1 MFQKTWTIVIIFDTF
16 NLHGK
21 NKFFLCNKKTL
32 KSHTLERYITMFNN
46 LYSNSGFLLDLAFKK
61 IFLET
66 SQLLNYVYNYTLE
79 LLDLPIDDSIHL
91 LDNNVNDNINIK
103 NRESDLLY
111 ESDNYLINIEGNSQT
126 SVSVNLKNLSY
137 LCALLLRQVKPGD
150 ADKVKKVLQ
159 ININNKSP
167 FKTKNFI
174 NITEL
179 IDSITNEVRNE
190 LFFIVDFNLENSY
203 NMTYNEIASL
213 PGDDPRKIFYVFT
226 SENNDKYYEL
236 YKNNKL
242 GQLILRR
249 MEYMVENFDAI
260 FYYDRDKFNEQVAK
274 EVGFE
279 EGKTAGIEIGKT
291 AGIEIG
297 KTEGMAIGI
306 DKGKKEIILNLLKAG
321 MNELDIMKYLGITE
335 SDLEK
340 IKKCK

>member
-1 MFQKTWTIVIIFDTF
+1 
-16 NLHGK
+16 
-21 NKFFLCNKKTL
+21 
-32 KSHTLERYITMFNN
+32 MFNN

-66 SQLLNYVYNYTLE
+66 PQLLNYVYNYTLE
-79 LLDLPIDDSIHL
+79 LLDLPIDDSIHV

-335 SDLEK
+335 SGLEE

>member
-1 MFQKTWTIVIIFDTF
+1 
-16 NLHGK
+16 
-21 NKFFLCNKKTL
+21 
-32 KSHTLERYITMFNN
+32 MFNN

-66 SQLLNYVYNYTLE
+66 PQLLNYVYNYTLD

-335 SDLEK
+335 SGLEE

>member
-1 MFQKTWTIVIIFDTF
+1 
-16 NLHGK
+16 
-21 NKFFLCNKKTL
+21 
-32 KSHTLERYITMFNN
+32 MFNN

-66 SQLLNYVYNYTLE
+66 PQLLNYVYNYTLE

-91 LDNNVNDNINIK
+91 LDNNLNDNINIK
-103 NRESDLLY
+103 NR

-291 AGIEIG
+291 
-297 KTEGMAIGI
+297 EGMAIGI

-335 SDLEK
+335 SDLEE

>member
-1 MFQKTWTIVIIFDTF
+1 
-16 NLHGK
+16 
-21 NKFFLCNKKTL
+21 
-32 KSHTLERYITMFNN
+32 MFNN

-66 SQLLNYVYNYTLE
+66 PQLLNFVYNYTLE
-79 LLDLPIDDSIHL
+79 FLDLPIDDSIHL

-260 FYYDRDKFNEQVAK
+260 FYYDKEKFNEQVAK

-279 EGKTAGIEIGKT
+279 EGKTA
-291 AGIEIG
+291 
-297 KTEGMAIGI
+297 GMAIGI

-335 SDLEK
+335 SDLEE

>member
-1 MFQKTWTIVIIFDTF
+1 
-16 NLHGK
+16 
-21 NKFFLCNKKTL
+21 
-32 KSHTLERYITMFNN
+32 MFNN

-66 SQLLNYVYNYTLE
+66 LQLLNYVYNYTLE

-279 EGKTAGIEIGKT
+279 EGKTAG
-291 AGIEIG
+291 
-297 KTEGMAIGI
+297 MAIGI

-335 SDLEK
+335 SDLEE
-340 IKKCK
+340 IKKYK

>member
-1 MFQKTWTIVIIFDTF
+1 
-16 NLHGK
+16 
-21 NKFFLCNKKTL
+21 
-32 KSHTLERYITMFNN
+32 MFNN

-66 SQLLNYVYNYTLE
+66 PQLLNYVYNYTLE

-91 LDNNVNDNINIK
+91 LDNNLNDNINIK

-226 SENNDKYYEL
+226 NENNDKYYEL

-335 SDLEK
+335 SGLEE

>member
-1 MFQKTWTIVIIFDTF
+1 
-16 NLHGK
+16 
-21 NKFFLCNKKTL
+21 
-32 KSHTLERYITMFNN
+32 MFNN

-66 SQLLNYVYNYTLE
+66 PQLLNYVYNYTLD

-91 LDNNVNDNINIK
+91 LDNNLNDNINIK

-335 SDLEK
+335 SDLEE
-340 IKKCK
+340 IKKYK

>member
-32 KSHTLERYITMFNN
+32 KSHTLERYKNMFNN

-66 SQLLNYVYNYTLE
+66 PQLLNYVYNYTLE

-91 LDNNVNDNINIK
+91 LDNNLNDNINIK

>member
-1 MFQKTWTIVIIFDTF
+1 
-16 NLHGK
+16 
-21 NKFFLCNKKTL
+21 
-32 KSHTLERYITMFNN
+32 MFNN

-66 SQLLNYVYNYTLE
+66 PQLFNYVYNYTLE

-279 EGKTAGIEIGKT
+279 EGKTAGIEIGKNV
-291 AGIEIG
+291 
-297 KTEGMAIGI
+297 GMAIG
-306 DKGKKEIILNLLKAG
+306 KKETILKMLNSG
-321 MNELDIMKYLGITE
+321 MPELDILKYLGITE
-335 SDLEK
+335 SDLEE
-340 IKKCK
+340 IKKYK

>member
-32 KSHTLERYITMFNN
+32 KSHTLERYKNMFNN

-249 MEYMVENFDAI
+249 REYMVENFDAI

>member
-1 MFQKTWTIVIIFDTF
+1 MFQKTKTIVIIFDIF
-16 NLHGK
+16 SLLGK

-66 SQLLNYVYNYTLE
+66 PQLLNYVYNYTLE

-213 PGDDPRKIFYVFT
+213 PGDDPRKIFNVFT

>member
-1 MFQKTWTIVIIFDTF
+1 
-16 NLHGK
+16 
-21 NKFFLCNKKTL
+21 
-32 KSHTLERYITMFNN
+32 MFNN

-66 SQLLNYVYNYTLE
+66 PQLLNYVYNYTLE

-159 ININNKSP
+159 ININNKSS

>member
-1 MFQKTWTIVIIFDTF
+1 
-16 NLHGK
+16 
-21 NKFFLCNKKTL
+21 
-32 KSHTLERYITMFNN
+32 MFNN

-66 SQLLNYVYNYTLE
+66 PQLLNYVYNYTLE
-79 LLDLPIDDSIHL
+79 LLDIPIDDSIHL

-150 ADKVKKVLQ
+150 ADKIKKVLQ
-159 ININNKSP
+159 ININTKSP

-226 SENNDKYYEL
+226 RENNDKYYEL

-279 EGKTAGIEIGKT
+279 EGKTAG
-291 AGIEIG
+291 
-297 KTEGMAIGI
+297 MAIGI

-335 SDLEK
+335 SDLEE
-340 IKKCK
+340 IKKYK

>member
-1 MFQKTWTIVIIFDTF
+1 
-16 NLHGK
+16 
-21 NKFFLCNKKTL
+21 
-32 KSHTLERYITMFNN
+32 MFNN

-66 SQLLNYVYNYTLE
+66 PQLLNYVYNYTLE

-103 NRESDLLY
+103 NR

-159 ININNKSP
+159 ININNKSS

-335 SDLEK
+335 SGLEE

>member
-1 MFQKTWTIVIIFDTF
+1 
-16 NLHGK
+16 
-21 NKFFLCNKKTL
+21 
-32 KSHTLERYITMFNN
+32 MFNN

-66 SQLLNYVYNYTLE
+66 PQLLNYVYNYTLE

-91 LDNNVNDNINIK
+91 LDNNLNDNINIK

-236 YKNNKL
+236 YKNNKI

-335 SDLEK
+335 SDLEE
-340 IKKCK
+340 IKKRK

>member
-1 MFQKTWTIVIIFDTF
+1 
-16 NLHGK
+16 
-21 NKFFLCNKKTL
+21 
-32 KSHTLERYITMFNN
+32 MFNN

-66 SQLLNYVYNYTLE
+66 PQLLNYVYNYTLE

-226 SENNDKYYEL
+226 SENNDKYYKL

-242 GQLILRR
+242 GKLILRR

-279 EGKTAGIEIGKT
+279 EGKTAG
-291 AGIEIG
+291 
-297 KTEGMAIGI
+297 MAIGI

-335 SDLEK
+335 SDLEE
-340 IKKCK
+340 IKKYK

>member
-1 MFQKTWTIVIIFDTF
+1 
-16 NLHGK
+16 
-21 NKFFLCNKKTL
+21 
-32 KSHTLERYITMFNN
+32 MFNN

-66 SQLLNYVYNYTLE
+66 PQLLNYVYNYTLE
-79 LLDLPIDDSIHL
+79 LLDQPIDDSIHL

-103 NRESDLLY
+103 NRESNLLY

>member
-1 MFQKTWTIVIIFDTF
+1 
-16 NLHGK
+16 
-21 NKFFLCNKKTL
+21 
-32 KSHTLERYITMFNN
+32 MFNN

-66 SQLLNYVYNYTLE
+66 PQLLNYVYNYTLE

-242 GQLILRR
+242 GQLMLRR

-335 SDLEK
+335 SGLEE

>member
-1 MFQKTWTIVIIFDTF
+1 MIF
-16 NLHGK
+16 
-21 NKFFLCNKKTL
+21 NK
-32 KSHTLERYITMFNN
+32 
-46 LYSNSGFLLDLAFKK
+46 LYSKSGFLRDLAFKK
-61 IFLET
+61 LFLET
-66 SQLLNYVYNYTLE
+66 PQLLNYVYNYALD

-91 LDNNVNDNINIK
+91 LDNNLNDNINIK

-291 AGIEIG
+291 AG
-297 KTEGMAIGI
+297 MAIGI

-335 SDLEK
+335 SDLEE

>member
-1 MFQKTWTIVIIFDTF
+1 
-16 NLHGK
+16 
-21 NKFFLCNKKTL
+21 
-32 KSHTLERYITMFNN
+32 MFNN
-46 LYSNSGFLLDLAFKK
+46 LYSNSEFLLDLAFKK

-66 SQLLNYVYNYTLE
+66 PQLLNYVYNYTLE

-297 KTEGMAIGI
+297 KTEGMTIGI

-335 SDLEK
+335 SGLEE

>member
-1 MFQKTWTIVIIFDTF
+1 
-16 NLHGK
+16 
-21 NKFFLCNKKTL
+21 
-32 KSHTLERYITMFNN
+32 MFNN

-66 SQLLNYVYNYTLE
+66 PQLLNYVYNYTLE

-203 NMTYNEIASL
+203 NMTYNEIDSL
-213 PGDDPRKIFYVFT
+213 PDDDPKKIFYVFT

-236 YKNNKL
+236 YKNSKL
-242 GQLILRR
+242 GQLMLRR
-249 MEYMVENFDAI
+249 MENMIENFDAI

-279 EGKTAGIEIGKT
+279 EGKTAGIEIGKSE
-291 AGIEIG
+291 GIEIG
-297 KTEGMAIGI
+297 KNVGMAIG
-306 DKGKKEIILNLLKAG
+306 KKETILKMLNSG
-321 MNELDIMKYLGITE
+321 MPELDIMKYLGITE
-335 SDLEK
+335 SDLEE
-340 IKKCK
+340 IKKYK

>member
-1 MFQKTWTIVIIFDTF
+1 MIF
-16 NLHGK
+16 
-21 NKFFLCNKKTL
+21 NK
-32 KSHTLERYITMFNN
+32 
-46 LYSNSGFLLDLAFKK
+46 LYSESGFIRDLAFKK
-61 IFLET
+61 LFLEIPEFLIFVYEY
-66 SQLLNYVYNYTLE
+66 SLQLLG
-79 LLDLPIDDSIHL
+79 LPFDDTIDL
-91 LDNNVNDNINIK
+91 LDNNINDNINIK

-335 SDLEK
+335 SGLEE

>member
-1 MFQKTWTIVIIFDTF
+1 
-16 NLHGK
+16 
-21 NKFFLCNKKTL
+21 
-32 KSHTLERYITMFNN
+32 MFNN

-66 SQLLNYVYNYTLE
+66 PQLLNYVYNYTLE

-226 SENNDKYYEL
+226 SENNDKNYEL

-279 EGKTAGIEIGKT
+279 EGKTAG
-291 AGIEIG
+291 
-297 KTEGMAIGI
+297 MAIGI

-335 SDLEK
+335 SDLEE

>member
-1 MFQKTWTIVIIFDTF
+1 MYF
-16 NLHGK
+16 NK
-21 NKFFLCNKKTL
+21 
-32 KSHTLERYITMFNN
+32 
-46 LYSNSGFLLDLAFKK
+46 LYSEASFIRDLALKK
-61 IFLET
+61 LFLET
-66 SQLLNYVYNYTLE
+66 PEFPTFVYEYSLQLLGFSFDDT
-79 LLDLPIDDSIHL
+79 IDL

-126 SVSVNLKNLSY
+126 SVSVNLKNISY

-260 FYYDRDKFNEQVAK
+260 FYYDRDKFNVQVAK

-279 EGKTAGIEIGKT
+279 EGKT

-335 SDLEK
+335 SDLEE

>member
-1 MFQKTWTIVIIFDTF
+1 
-16 NLHGK
+16 
-21 NKFFLCNKKTL
+21 
-32 KSHTLERYITMFNN
+32 MFNN

-66 SQLLNYVYNYTLE
+66 PQLLNYVYNYTLE

-150 ADKVKKVLQ
+150 VDKVKKVLQ

-279 EGKTAGIEIGKT
+279 EGKTAG
-291 AGIEIG
+291 
-297 KTEGMAIGI
+297 MAIGI

-335 SDLEK
+335 SDLEE

>member
-1 MFQKTWTIVIIFDTF
+1 
-16 NLHGK
+16 
-21 NKFFLCNKKTL
+21 
-32 KSHTLERYITMFNN
+32 MFNN

-66 SQLLNYVYNYTLE
+66 PQLLNYVYNYTLE

-137 LCALLLRQVKPGD
+137 LCALLLRQVKPGG

-279 EGKTAGIEIGKT
+279 EGKTAG
-291 AGIEIG
+291 
-297 KTEGMAIGI
+297 MAIGI

-335 SDLEK
+335 SDLEE